1 MGKYFIFILA
11 ATIIMLSACGSSEKY
26 LMSSSGRT
34 GEIIVVCENH
44 FWEDTLGG
52 LFKYHLEQYQVGLPQ
67 QEYQFNVGQYNHED
81 FNKILKNHRNI
92 ILTEISTKYDSAY
105 CEYTKDQWA
114 LNQIVVKLYAPTQE
128 AMLPLLQRESTKI
141 VRLFKNIEKQR
152 LIDKFKA
159 QHNPNLIAT
168 LEKEHG
174 LRLYVQRDF
183 DLAVNKKNFVWLK
196 SDKVRYVS
204 GTAHD
209 VDQGIFI
216 YYYPYKDSN
225 TFTLEYLLSVR
236 DSVCKANVPGPSE
249 GSYMATERDSMYYPV
264 GIPVYLNDNKDYAF
278 EIRGLYKTVNDYYGG
293 PFISLTTY
301 DAARGRIVTIDA
313 YVFAPKFNKREY
325 IREMEAMC
333 YTLEF
338 SK

>member
-1 MGKYFIFILA
+1 MVRLVSSFFVVLLLF
-11 ATIIMLSACGSSEKY
+11 TACSPSEKY
-26 LMSSSGRT
+26 LMTSSGST

-44 FWEDTLGG
+44 YWQDTLGK
-52 LFKYHLEQYQVGLPQ
+52 LFKYYLERYQIGLPQ

-81 FNKILKNHRNI
+81 FNKILKHHRNI
-92 ILTEISTKYDSAY
+92 IMAEISSKYDSAY
-105 CEYTKDQWA
+105 CEYMKDQWA
-114 LNQIVVKLYAPTQE
+114 TDQLVVKLYAPTQE
-128 AMLPLLQRESTKI
+128 AMLPLLQRESEKI
-141 VRLFKNIEKQR
+141 VTLYKNTEKERLMA
-152 LIDKFKA
+152 KFKA
-159 QHNPNLIAT
+159 QHNPNLTAT

-174 LRLYVQRDF
+174 LRLYVHRDF

-216 YYYPYKDSN
+216 YYYPYTDSN
-225 TFTLEYLLSVR
+225 TFTLEYLLAVR

-249 GSYMATERDSMYYPV
+249 GSYMSTERDEMYYPV
-264 GIPVYLNDNKDYAF
+264 GKPVYLNKNKDYAY
-278 EIRGLYKTVNDYYGG
+278 EIRGLYRTVNDYYGG
-293 PFISLTTY
+293 PFISLSTY
-301 DAARGRIVTIDA
+301 DAKRGRIVTVDA

-333 YTLEF
+333 YTLQFTE
-338 SK
+338 